1 LIFIS
6 LALAILFAIFIASNF
21 RLKTRVSHGISIY
34 LLVNVDLILV
44 GFFGHFFHQLNFIP
58 FYVTVQIV
66 LFILAILAWILWK
79 KPSLKGPWQFNK
91 IKFSGGYLLSS
102 WRNWPA
108 IWILGIVVLAFYI
121 VGFILILFV
130 PPNTNDILTTHL
142 TRLAYWLQHGDMLPW
157 PTPNNFNLIYPVNAN
172 LLMLWSILF
181 TKSWFSA
188 GFIQWFGALAG
199 AVSIYGISR
208 LLGWKRPGAI
218 FAGLVWLSLPEVML
232 QSTTTQLDLIVAVFA
247 AIAIYFLISSFQS
260 QNSGEAVLSGLAVG
274 IAVGTKQAALFLLP
288 GFAVFLILLCVKDR
302 RRNSRTILAWLI
314 AAGIATILFGSY
326 IYFQNLII
334 FKNPLGDP
342 ETLSQQVSGQKEWG
356 LKDNL
361 TYNSAR
367 FFYQSLDVS
376 GIPLQFSDNLVALK
390 TYIFKPIFSTL
401 KLDLEAPRATHDSN
415 VLFQYGE
422 IPPIQEDRSW
432 YGLIGFTL
440 IFILTPIQLIQGIRR
455 RDPYRIGLV
464 AISFLYSLLVIALRP
479 GWDPYQGR
487 YFIPVVTF
495 TAPFLAS
502 LVRPGLGWRVTVWC
516 IVVISACTMLYSTA
530 TNNGKPL
537 LSYPR
542 LQGLL
547 IPNGSAE
554 STPAQN
560 RIMTM
565 AQINFPA
572 QKDIWDMDMIGRQL
586 IQSGMMVTPARMVA
600 TFVPDDASLA
610 LGFSQNL
617 PVLPFFGNHLS
628 RQIYPVYPSDKLLD
642 KSWFQNNK
650 IDFLLLYLS
659 DPQMPNP
666 PSWLIPYRTQGN
678 WALYYPEWNK
688 PATP

>member
-6 LALAILFAIFIASNF
+6 LALAILFAIFFASIF
-21 RLKTRVSHGISIY
+21 RLKTRVSHGLSIY

-44 GFFGHFFHQLNFIP
+44 GFFGHFFHQLNSIP
-58 FYVTVQIV
+58 FYLTAQFV
-66 LFILAILAWILWK
+66 LFILAILVWILWK
-79 KPSLKGPWQFNK
+79 KPSLNGPWQFNK
-91 IKFSGGYLLSS
+91 NKFSRGYLFSS
-102 WRNWPA
+102 WRKWPA
-108 IWILGIVVLAFYI
+108 IWILGIIVLTFYI
-121 VGFILILFV
+121 VGFFLILLV

-142 TRLAYWLQHGDMLPW
+142 TRVAYWLQHGDMLPW
-157 PTPNNFNLIYPVNAN
+157 STPNTFNLIYPVNAN
-172 LLMLWSILF
+172 LLMLWSMLF

-188 GFIQWFGALAG
+188 GFIQWFGTMAG
-199 AVSIYGISR
+199 AMSIYGISR
-208 LLGWKRPGAI
+208 WLGWNRPGAI
-218 FAGLVWLSLPEVML
+218 FAGLVWLSLPEIML

-274 IAVGTKQAALFLLP
+274 MAVGTKQAALFLLP
-288 GFAVFLILLCVKDR
+288 GFAVFLILLCVKDW
-302 RRNSRTILAWLI
+302 RRNSRIILRWLI
-314 AAGIATILFGSY
+314 VTGIGTILFGSY
-326 IYFQNLII
+326 IYLQNLII

-342 ETLSQQVSGQKEWG
+342 ETLSQQVGGQKGWG

-390 TYIFKPIFSTL
+390 TYIFKPIFSAL
-401 KLDLEAPRATHDSN
+401 KLDLEAPRATHDAK
-415 VLFQYGE
+415 VIFQYGE

-464 AISFLYSLLVIALRP
+464 AISFFYSLLVIAFRP

-502 LVRPGLGWRVTVWC
+502 LVRTGLGWRVTVW
-516 IVVISACTMLYSTA
+516 IVVVISAGTMLYSTV

-554 STPAQN
+554 TTLTQN
-560 RIMTM
+560 RLMTF

-586 IQSGMMVTPARMVA
+586 IQSGMMVSPVRMVA
-600 TFVPDDASLA
+600 KSVPEDASLA
-610 LGFSQNL
+610 LGFTQNL

-628 RQIYPVYPSDKLLD
+628 RRIYPVYPSDKLRD
-642 KSWFQNNK
+642 KSWFQDNN

-659 DPQMPNP
+659 DPRMPNP
-666 PSWLIPYRTQGN
+666 PAWLIPYKTQGN
-678 WALYYPEWNK
+678 WDLYYPEWNK